1 MNTQPVPARAA
12 DLVAALDVYRQ
23 ARKTLLTCLGLPD
36 SNPDRLAELSE
47 HLVAAL
53 IGAAPATDSVQAG
66 HDVVI
71 DDSENN

>member
-23 ARKTLLTCLGLPD
+23 ARKTLLACLGLAE

-53 IGAAPATDSVQAG
+53 IGAAPATDRAQAV
-66 HDVVI
+66 HDVVL
-71 DDSENN
+71 DDSEKN